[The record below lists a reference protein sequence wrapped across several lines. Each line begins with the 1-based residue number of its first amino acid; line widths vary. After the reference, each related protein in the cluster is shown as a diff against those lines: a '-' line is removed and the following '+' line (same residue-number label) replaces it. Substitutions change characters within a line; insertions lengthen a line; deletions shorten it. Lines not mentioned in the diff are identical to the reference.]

1 MTCSTNTCITYVHA
15 KWHTDSMWWTDNQ
28 LVLLS
33 HSLSFEQTRVS
44 HRKRNRNRKVKMN
57 LMEKQKSKGISTLK
71 KNNYYSYKNITRGS
85 PQNNVITTS
94 CWWKKPSELQIYCVC
109 VRAWRL
115 IKAAQGF
122 YKRVRDLKKIL
133 VPLVYVCVYLLW
145 LFQIRVLSM
154 LHKIIEI
161 SLIFRKVQHLWE
173 KLLSEKFNWQ
183 TPPTNPV

>member
-94 CWWKKPSELQIYCVC
+94 CRWKKSRQSLQIYCVC
-109 VRAWRL
+109 ACVEVDKGGSRIL
-115 IKAAQGF
+115 QKGQGS
-122 YKRVRDLKKIL
+122 KKNFGTSGLCLCLL
-133 VPLVYVCVYLLW
+133 VVAFPNSCV
-145 LFQIRVLSM
+145 V
-154 LHKIIEI
+154 H
-161 SLIFRKVQHLWE
+161 V
-173 KLLSEKFNWQ
+173 
-183 TPPTNPV
+183 T